1 MTSTSKER
9 AKEKAKAKLKSDKVN
24 VAQLDKLLN
33 IQKTPDP
40 PRKTWYRTH
49 GKVSGL
55 GIMAF
60 WATLFEGNE
69 LLPKSKK
76 MTNAEIERQVRA
88 EFPHEQTLLENL
100 DSGRQSVNYYR
111 HLYNKGRMSK
121 SKGAPPQHISFR
133 YNEEGLFVDTR
144 AGKRMLDEV
153 EIEEYAKRYQG

>member
-1 MTSTSKER
+1 MPSTSKER
-9 AKEKAKAKLKSDKVN
+9 AKEKAKAKLKSDKVDPS
-24 VAQLDKLLN
+24 QLDKILN

-49 GKVSGL
+49 GKKTGL
-55 GIMAF
+55 GIMSF

-76 MTNAEIERQVRA
+76 MTNAEIERQVRS
-88 EFPHEQTLLENL
+88 EFPHEETLLENL

-121 SKGAPPQHISFR
+121 PKDVAPKNLSYR
-133 YNEEGLFVDTR
+133 YNEEGFLVDTR
-144 AGKRMLDEV
+144 TGKRILNEI
-153 EIEEYAKRYQG
+153 EIEEYVQRYEG

>member
-1 MTSTSKER
+1 MTSTSKDR
-9 AKEKAKAKLKSDKVN
+9 AKEKARAKLKEAKVN

-40 PRKTWYRTH
+40 PRKAWYRTH
-49 GKVSGL
+49 GKRTGL

-76 MTNAEIERQVRA
+76 MTNAEIERQVRS

-121 SKGAPPQHISFR
+121 PKGTPPQHISFR
-133 YNEEGLFVDTR
+133 YNEEGLVIDTR
-144 AGKRMLDEV
+144 TGKRMLDEV
-153 EIEEYAKRYQG
+153 EVVEYAKRYQG

>member
-9 AKEKAKAKLKSDKVN
+9 AKEKAKAKLKESKVN
-24 VAQLDKLLN
+24 VAQLDKLLD

-40 PRKTWYRTH
+40 PRKAWYRTH
-49 GKVSGL
+49 GRRTGL

-76 MTNAEIERQVRA
+76 MTNAELERQVRS

-121 SKGAPPQHISFR
+121 PKGTPPQHISFR
-133 YNEEGLFVDTR
+133 YNEEGFVVDTR
-144 AGKRMLDEV
+144 TGKRMLDEV
-153 EIEEYAKRYQG
+153 EVEEYAKRYQG